1 MLIPFLISKIHR
13 ATVTGAELNYSGSIA
28 IDPDLMKEAGLREFQ
43 KVEIYNINNGN
54 RFSTYIITGKKGSKD
69 VILNGAGAHLVAKGD
84 KLIIAA
90 YALLDERELD
100 SLNSVI
106 ILMNDNNEIEKV
118 ITGRL

>member
-28 IDPDLMKEAGLREFQ
+28 IDPELMKVAGLREFQ

-54 RFSTYIITGKKGSKD
+54 RFSTYIITGKKGSRD
-69 VILNGAGAHLVAKGD
+69 IILNGAAAHLVTKGD

-90 YALLDERELD
+90 YALIDERELD

-106 ILMNDNNEIEKV
+106 LLMKDNNEIGEV

>member
-1 MLIPFLISKIHR
+1 MLIPFLISKIHSV
-13 ATVTGAELNYSGSIA
+13 TVTGSESNYSGSIA
-28 IDPDLMKEAGLREFQ
+28 LDPDLMKESRIREFQ
-43 KVEIYNINNGN
+43 KVEIHNLNNGN
-54 RFSTYIITGKKGSKD
+54 RFFTYVTAGEKGSGD
-69 VILNGAGAHLVAKGD
+69 VLVNSGAAHLAAKGD

>member
-1 MLIPFLISKIHR
+1 MLKPFLISEIHR
-13 ATVTGAELNYSGSIA
+13 ATVTGIESNYSGSIA
-28 IDPDLMKEAGLREFQ
+28 LDPDLMKEAGIREFQ
-43 KVEIYNINNGN
+43 EVEIYNINSGN
-54 RFSTYIITGKKGSKD
+54 RFFTYVIAGEKGSRD
-69 VILNGAGAHLVAKGD
+69 VSVNSGAVHLATKGD

-106 ILMNDNNEIEKV
+106 LLMKDNNEIEKV